1 MLTPVFFQSNR
12 YHCLQGVGGEE
23 KAAKFELLSLGW
35 IFISITSM
43 QSQSKSM
50 VFPYS
55 PHLLQQDIGSIKSS
69 FLRQVST
76 ELKTSQAIFPLYPVF
91 IFRCHHFI
99 SNQIRCL
106 QWSCLW
112 LGEWGAFLPK
122 HTHTPISTN
131 HRAAT
136 PASKVLKI
144 RGYRR
149 AQKKK
154 DVLQKSN
161 ILPQL
166 SILCKMLVLQNCIFN
181 CCYIN

>member
-1 MLTPVFFQSNR
+1 
-12 YHCLQGVGGEE
+12 
-23 KAAKFELLSLGW
+23 
-35 IFISITSM
+35 M

-55 PHLLQQDIGSIKSS
+55 PHFLQQDICSIKSS
-69 FLRQVST
+69 FSRQIAT
-76 ELKTSQAIFPLYPVF
+76 ELKTSQAIFLLYTIFMNSLPYIYFKMPPFYTKSDLLLAVELPLAA
-91 IFRCHHFI
+91 R
-99 SNQIRCL
+99 
-106 QWSCLW
+106 LW
-112 LGEWGAFLPK
+112 VWGGFLPK
-122 HTHTPISTN
+122 HTHTSISTN
-131 HRAAT
+131 HRAIT
-136 PASKVLKI
+136 SASKVLKI
-144 RGYRR
+144 RGHGR